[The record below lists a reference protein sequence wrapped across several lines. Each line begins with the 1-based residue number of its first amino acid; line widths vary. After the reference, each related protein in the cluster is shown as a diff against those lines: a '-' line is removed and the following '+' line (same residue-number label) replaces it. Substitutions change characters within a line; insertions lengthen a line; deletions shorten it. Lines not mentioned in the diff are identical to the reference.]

1 MMFQLFRN
9 PRHNLTIVALLCASC
24 VLGTRASAQNRAQNQ
39 TAPNAATAGGNLAQG
54 PNGAVPI
61 PLNREQLRGA
71 PLFWATDVTDIND
84 LPAYK
89 SVGLNTVVVRLNW
102 NPNADPQNLAALDVA
117 PQRAFAEA
125 AARTGLKVI
134 YSLPAT
140 PDGLEFQ
147 MRIAGDSPSY
157 NLLWQ
162 SWASSAINA
171 LRATPNLTG
180 WMLPDDPRSLPMFTD
195 DGFQRYIGRN
205 YANIGIVN
213 AQWGTTYKEL
223 NEVRQEDVA
232 ALVERNRTA
241 FAPTDN
247 FALGPLGTPDNPI
260 LRNAAFHPAALAL
273 AAYRWEAYRQLLASW
288 IGVVRGADSNHL
300 VFSGALPD
308 YAQMLS
314 MPAGVDVMLPAVAPN
329 VLEDDIVTYNP
340 QSLDIARRGGKFAA
354 MPVFSI
360 RESGMLPAEDLPNLS
375 KRWLQEACARGAA
388 GIGLDSWPDLKK
400 NLDLRQA
407 LLEKWRELNG
417 AGNRNLWG
425 QAPVATTAVVLAPL
439 ADGATLNYGPIA
451 QGGKRGLYGWAEDLV
466 SGEPSSLVWSL
477 RWGTAFGGVDYLAPE
492 DLDGSLDAYSLILAP
507 QMLSCSLDNQ
517 TALTNYVTAG
527 GVLVADLGLGA
538 LQSGG
543 QAGILPKAMSLL
555 FGVPGAYDMRPN
567 TFNIQG
573 GYQHPL
579 LPKWNAKTDKRGNVS
594 LTRGDGLGNAAFV
607 GPTGFSLLT
616 PAAPVIGVGPQIGT
630 KLRNGAPAVWSA
642 HLTAN
647 DAGRGTAIFAP
658 FRIWTN
664 WRPGYIGFDDFHG
677 NLMARGATLAVNQNA
692 VGPVNE
698 IVPNSVNTATGT
710 TSFPEVVNRASEVTF
725 VDHDAPSQPM
735 QLAGVETTGAGDWL
749 WSGGIA
755 QLPNTQN
762 VGLIGGRPAPINDPS
777 PFESRL
783 RPLRLYAAAAPGEM
797 VNMRMEPISAQN
809 LGGGPLC
816 GQVVKNTRAGAEV
829 YLWPNAINVTPDTTL
844 SSWQPVPT
852 VPARVRLTVYGSP
865 GGVNWAPG
873 TRVRAVVTSATVVKS
888 KKGDKGDRMTTSDS
902 DVFAVV
908 DARGRAIWEL
918 ESASARV
925 QIAGG

>member
-1 MMFQLFRN
+1 MMFFPFRN
-9 PRHNLTIVALLCASC
+9 PRHNLTIVALLCAFC
-24 VLGTRASAQNRAQNQ
+24 ALGARASAQNQ
-39 TAPNAATAGGNLAQG
+39 TAPPTPATSQ
-54 PNGAVPI
+54 GAVPI

-71 PLFWATDVTDIND
+71 PLFWATDITSADD

-102 NPNADPQNLAALDVA
+102 DRNSDPKNLAALDVA

-125 AARTGLKVI
+125 AARAGLKVI
-134 YSLPAT
+134 YSLPAV
-140 PDGLEFQ
+140 PKGLEYQ

-162 SWASSAINA
+162 SWASNAINA
-171 LRATPNLTG
+171 LRGTPNLTG

-213 AQWGTTYKEL
+213 AQWGTSYKEL
-223 NEVRQEDVA
+223 GEVRQDDVA
-232 ALVERNRTA
+232 ALVERTRTA
-241 FAPTDN
+241 FTPDDSL
-247 FALGPLGTPDNPI
+247 ALGPLGTPDNPI
-260 LRNAAFHPAALAL
+260 LRNATFHPAALAL
-273 AAYRWEAYRQLLASW
+273 AAYRWEAYRELLATW
-288 IGVVRGADSNHL
+288 IGVVRGGDSNHL
-300 VFSGALPD
+300 VFSGAMPD
-308 YAQMLS
+308 YAQLLS
-314 MPAGVDVMLPAVAPN
+314 VPAGIDVVLPAVAPN
-329 VLEDDIVTYNP
+329 VVENDIVTYNP
-340 QSLDIARRGGKFAA
+340 QSIDIARRGGKFAA
-354 MPVFSI
+354 MPVFSV
-360 RESGMLPAEDLPNLS
+360 RESGLLTAADLPNLS
-375 KRWLQEACARGAA
+375 KRWLQEACARGAS
-388 GIGLDSWPDLKK
+388 GIGLDSWPDLKS
-400 NLDLRQA
+400 NLNLRQA
-407 LLEKWRELNG
+407 LLEKWRDLNG
-417 AGNRNLWG
+417 AGTENLWG
-425 QAPVATTAVVLAPL
+425 NAPVATTAVILAPL

-466 SGEPSSLVWSL
+466 SGEPSNLVWSL

-492 DLDGSLDAYSLILAP
+492 DLDGPLDAYTLMLAP
-507 QMLSCSLDNQ
+507 QMLDCSLDNQ

-555 FGVPGAYDMRPN
+555 FGVPGAYDVRPN
-567 TFNIQG
+567 SFNVRG

-579 LPKWNAKTDKRGNVS
+579 LPKWNEKTSQFSKVG

-607 GPTGFSLLT
+607 GPTGFSLIT
-616 PAAPVIGVGPQIGT
+616 PAAAVIGVGPQIGT
-630 KLRNGAPAVWSA
+630 RLANGAPAVWSA

-692 VGPVNE
+692 LGPVNE
-698 IVPNSVNTATGT
+698 IVPASVNTTAGI
-710 TSFPEVVNRASEVTF
+710 TSFPEIVNRASDVTF
-725 VDHDAPSQPM
+725 INHDAPGEPL
-735 QLAGVETTGAGDWL
+735 QLASVETTGAGDWL

-755 QLPNTQN
+755 QLPNDQN
-762 VGLIGGRPAPINDPS
+762 VALIGGRPTPISRPTLL
-777 PFESRL
+777 ESRL

-797 VNMRMEPISAQN
+797 ANMRMEPISAQN
-809 LGGGPLC
+809 LNGGPLC
-816 GQVVKNTRAGAEV
+816 GRVVSNTRAGAEV
-829 YLWPNAINVTPDTTL
+829 LLWPNAAKVIPDETQ

-852 VPARVRLTVYGSP
+852 IQARVRLTVYSSP
-865 GGVNWAPG
+865 GGVDWAPG
-873 TRVRAVVTSATVVKS
+873 TRVRASVTSATLVKS
-888 KKGDKGDRMTTSDS
+888 KKGDKMTNSNNDL
-902 DVFAVV
+902 FAVV
-908 DARGRAIWEL
+908 DAQGRATWEL